1 MLTRAHL
8 EHARLDRLT
17 SAAAAVEAADVERSV
32 SRRRIRR
39 ETRAEKKNAAAGAR
53 SSSSWSRRTF
63 RLPHAERSIVRT
75 RHHPSTR
82 PRFEPRRPHGGFVS
96 ALFRADGDG
105 AAPVVAAG
113 ILGPHL
119 DGVVV
124 RHGDQDVLRGMPNH
138 LLDILRVSVQNR
150 DALEIV
156 SGLEFPDPHGFIA
169 AARGQ
174 QLAAGGPR
182 AGFHLV
188 LVALHHGDALPLAAL
203 LRPHGGAGVETRG
216 GEESAWGTRER
227 GAGEGDR

>member
-8 EHARLDRLT
+8 ERVRLDRLT

-32 SRRRIRR
+32 SRRRRRRR
-39 ETRAEKKNAAAGAR
+39 ETRAVRKIAPGAPSR
-53 SSSSWSRRTF
+53 SSRRTF

-96 ALFRADGDG
+96 ALFRADGDA